1 MSMKQ
6 RSDYPAYQDYYHMVG
21 ATKYRKNLFLDE
33 EMRVRLAEIIREVI
47 QAKDGVDLIE
57 CTVAYNHIHVLIK
70 TSIEISKIGQ
80 VIWGASSRIIRKEYP
95 ILVQEVESGLWGGKS
110 WNAIKDQEHFEN
122 CKLYIR
128 RHKPDNTKMD

>member
-6 RSDYPAYQDYYHMVG
+6 RSDYPAYQDCYHMVG

-33 EMRVRLAEIIREVI
+33 EMRVRLAEIIQEVI
-47 QAKDGVDLIE
+47 QEKDGVDLIE

-80 VIWGASSRIIRKEYP
+80 VIFGASSRIIRKEYP
-95 ILVQEVESGLWGGKS
+95 ILVQEIESGLWGGKS